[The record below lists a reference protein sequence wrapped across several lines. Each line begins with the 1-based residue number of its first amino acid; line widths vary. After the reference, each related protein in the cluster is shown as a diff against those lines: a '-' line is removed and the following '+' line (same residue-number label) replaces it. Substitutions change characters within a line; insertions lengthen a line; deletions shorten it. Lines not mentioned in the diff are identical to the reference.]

1 MSKTKVIFGSLFLSV
16 VSAVLA
22 VGFQFYYLYPGL
34 SEKSSVLGAEKP
46 LYSNRF
52 WEYQCIDT
60 MKYSRDTARA
70 WNGRQIELTKLVDKQ
85 MDAIVSLGANCV
97 AIGTPYDDEFVPFM
111 KVWLASARE
120 RDLKIWFRGNLSAFE
135 GWFDYPKMKNFN
147 EHHSKVF
154 SFITTYPELFEPG
167 DIFTPSPETE
177 NTILKGGWSRENTSY
192 LNTFLVDS
200 YVSCNQAFSKISKKV
215 NCGYF
220 SSNGDVALKV
230 LTQKTIDSTGGI
242 VVIDHFVNTVS
253 KMETDIK
260 KLHDLRSSFV
270 AIGEFGA
277 PIPDINGNLTDKE
290 KRQLI
295 EGFLN
300 VFYRQRKIVKAVNYW
315 TLTDGST
322 ALYSD
327 DLAKASS
334 ATESIKRY
342 YKPSLVSGTITDTV
356 RRPLAGIPVTIN
368 SGGPLAQ
375 STLTDSNG
383 NFGIL
388 LPSGTV
394 HLRVGGNGYE
404 VQELITSSAIGEK
417 VDANFSL
424 SPINPSIFYQLKLNT
439 LGNK

>member
-1 MSKTKVIFGSLFLSV
+1 MSKTKVIFGSLFLSLIT
-16 VSAVLA
+16 AVLA
-22 VGFQFYYLYPGL
+22 VGVQFYYLYPGL
-34 SEKSSVLGAEKP
+34 SERSSVLGAEKP
-46 LYSNRF
+46 VYSNRF

-70 WNGRQIELTKLVDKQ
+70 WNGKQGELVKLVDKQ
-85 MDAIVSLGANCV
+85 MDTIVSLGANCV
-97 AIGTPYDDEFVPFM
+97 AIGTPYDEEFVPFM
-111 KVWLASARE
+111 KIWLASARE
-120 RDLKIWFRGNLSAFE
+120 RNLKIWFRGNLSAFE
-135 GWFDYPKMKNFN
+135 GWFDYPKIKNFD

-154 SFITTYPELFEPG
+154 SFITTHPELFESE

-177 NTILKGGWSRENTSY
+177 NTILKGGWSKENTSY
-192 LNTFLVDS
+192 LNTFLIDS
-200 YVSCNQAFSKISKKV
+200 YSNCNQAFSKISKKV

-242 VVIDHFVNTVS
+242 VVIDHFVNTVNR
-253 KMETDIK
+253 METDIK

-277 PIPDINGNLTDKE
+277 PIPDINGKLSDEE
-290 KRQLI
+290 KMQLI

-327 DLAKASS
+327 DLTKASS
-334 ATESIKRY
+334 AIGSIKKY
-342 YKPSLVSGTITDTV
+342 YKPTLVSGTVTDTAH
-356 RRPLAGIPVTIN
+356 RPLVGIPVVLN

-375 STLTDSNG
+375 STLTDSSG

-388 LPSGTV
+388 LPSGTI

-404 VQELITSSAIGEK
+404 PQELITSSTAGEK

-424 SPINPSIFYQLKLNT
+424 SPVNPNIFYQLKVNT
-439 LGNK
+439 SGSK